1 MTVRWQEWSEDVL
14 RVAQQERR
22 PVLLSIVAS
31 WCHFCR
37 DMDAT
42 TWADSQVQAAVV
54 EHAIAVRVDKDE
66 HPEVDARFG
75 QGGWPSTVVVSP
87 DGETLGGGTWL
98 DAQEVVTLLADAARR
113 VRTEGPTR
121 QAPRLLPSQPTGRLD
136 ASVLPAIEAALLAQ
150 FDARHGGF
158 GTGQKFP
165 HPEALDFAIL
175 RQSERGNPRLREVL
189 EKTLAHMAE
198 GGLHDTVEGGFFR
211 FCRGRD
217 WRQPHTEKLLETQA
231 GLARNYLEAGQLMQ
245 RGDFLEIGEA
255 TIDAMLRLF
264 LDPQVKLCR
273 AGLDADDEYYA
284 RDAAGRKTR
293 RRPAPDGRH
302 LADGNARAVS
312 ALLKAGAVLRRDDL
326 TQAGLDLA
334 AALVSH
340 LWRPGHG
347 ISHCAEEG
355 GRLLPGLLRD
365 QAETARALLHVLQ
378 YTDDRRLSPALD
390 DLLETIATAH
400 VSADGELVNRDEV
413 RGGSGGEFG
422 ASPGGSGAV
431 RRQDA
436 AILDSAAAAEV
447 LLRGALYTGRST
459 YALLARRA
467 LEIHSEDFR
476 RYGYAMAAYGRSVEL
491 IVHPPLHIVVV
502 GAGDDPRTHA
512 LFRNASYS
520 FLPSRV
526 VQRLDP
532 KLDREHLARL
542 ELPVR
547 EHPVV
552 YVFLARD
559 CAAEHTEAES
569 LWAVLAAANA
579 RRLSG

>member
-1 MTVRWQEWSEDVL
+1 MTVHWQAWDDDVL

-22 PVLLSIVAS
+22 PVLLFITAS

-37 DMDAT
+37 DMAAT
-42 TWADSQVQAAVV
+42 TWADPEVAAAVA
-54 EHAIAVRVDKDE
+54 EHVIAVRVDKDDR
-66 HPEVDARFG
+66 PDIDARYG
-75 QGGWPSTVVVSP
+75 QGGWPSTVVLSP

-98 DAQEVVTLLADAARR
+98 DPKEVVGLVVDAARR
-113 VRTEGPTR
+113 VRTEGPSR
-121 QAPRLLPSQPTGRLD
+121 QAPRLLPRQPTGRLD

-189 EKTLAHMAE
+189 EKTLTHMAE
-198 GGLHDTVEGGFFR
+198 GGLHDHVEGGFFR
-211 FCRGRD
+211 FCRERD

-245 RGDFLEIGEA
+245 RRDFLEIGER

-264 LDPQVKLCR
+264 LDPEVKLCHSS
-273 AGLDADDEYYA
+273 LDADDEYYS

-293 RRPAPDGRH
+293 RRPSPDGRH
-302 LADGNARAVS
+302 LADSNARAVS
-312 ALLKAGAVLRRDDL
+312 ALLKAGAVLRREQL
-326 TQAGLDLA
+326 TAAGLELA

-347 ISHCAEEG
+347 VSHSVEEG
-355 GRLLPGLLRD
+355 GRLLPGQLRD
-365 QAETARALLHVLQ
+365 QAESARALLHVLQ
-378 YTDDRRLSPALD
+378 YTDDRRLAPALE
-390 DLLETIATAH
+390 DLLETIATEH
-400 VSADGELVNRDEV
+400 VSAEGELVNRDEV
-413 RGGSGGEFG
+413 AGPREAG
-422 ASPGGSGAV
+422 
-431 RRQDA
+431 RRDA

-447 LLRGALYTGRST
+447 LLRGALYSGRST

-467 LEIHSEDFR
+467 LELHTEDFR
-476 RYGYAMAAYGRSVEL
+476 RYGYAMSAYGRSVEL
-491 IVHPPLHIVVV
+491 IVHPPLHIVIV
-502 GAGDDPRTHA
+502 GAADDPRTQE

-532 KLDREHLARL
+532 ALDRAHLERL

-547 EHPVV
+547 VDPVV

>member
-1 MTVRWQEWSEDVL
+1 MAVTWQQWDDDVL

-22 PVLLSIVAS
+22 PVLLFIVAS
-31 WCHFCR
+31 WCRFCR
-37 DMDAT
+37 DMEAT
-42 TWADSQVQAAVV
+42 TWTDPAVQAALA
-54 EHAIAVRVDKDE
+54 EHVIAVRVDKDDR
-66 HPEVDARFG
+66 PDVDARYG
-75 QGGWPSTVVVSP
+75 QGGWPSTVALSP
-87 DGETLGGGTWL
+87 DGEMLGGGTWL
-98 DAQEVVTLLADAARR
+98 DPSEVIALVTDAARR
-113 VRTEGPTR
+113 VRTEGPSR
-121 QAPRLLPSQPTGRLD
+121 QVPRLLPRQPTGLLD
-136 ASVLPAIEAALLAQ
+136 ASVLPAIEASLLAQ

-175 RQSERGNPRLREVL
+175 RQSERGHPRLREVL
-189 EKTLAHMAE
+189 EKTLTHMAE
-198 GGLHDTVEGGFFR
+198 GGLHDAVEGGFFR
-211 FCRGRD
+211 FCRERD

-245 RGDFLEIGEA
+245 RRDFLEVGER
-255 TIDAMLRLF
+255 TIDALLRLF
-264 LDPQVKLCR
+264 LDPAVKLCHSS
-273 AGLDADDEYYA
+273 LDADDEYYA

-302 LADGNARAVS
+302 LADSNARAVS

-326 TQAGLDLA
+326 TAAGRELA
-334 AALVSH
+334 AELVTR

-347 ISHCAEEG
+347 VSHCVEEG
-355 GRLLPGLLRD
+355 GRLLPGQLRD

-378 YTDDRRLSPALD
+378 FTDDRRLAPALD
-390 DLLETIATAH
+390 DLLELIATAH
-400 VSADGELVNRDEV
+400 VSPGGELVDRDQV
-413 RGGSGGEFG
+413 LRGTPG
-422 ASPGGSGAV
+422 A
-431 RRQDA
+431 RRQESD
-436 AILDSAAAAEV
+436 ILDCAAGAEV

-467 LEIHSEDFR
+467 LEIHAEDFR

-502 GAGDDPRTHA
+502 GPADDPRTHD

-532 KLDREHLARL
+532 ATDRAQLQRL

-547 EHPVV
+547 EQPVV
-552 YVFLARD
+552 YVYLAKD

>member
-1 MTVRWQEWSEDVL
+1 MAVHWQTWDDDVL

-22 PVLLSIVAS
+22 PVLLFITAS

-37 DMDAT
+37 DMEAT
-42 TWADSQVQAAVV
+42 TWADPGVAAAVA
-54 EHAIAVRVDKDE
+54 EHAIAVRLDKDDR
-66 HPEVDARFG
+66 PDIDARYG
-75 QGGWPSTVVVSP
+75 QGGWPSTVVLSP

-98 DAQEVVTLLADAARR
+98 DAPEIIGLVADAARR

-121 QAPRLLPSQPTGRLD
+121 QTPRLMPRQPTGRLD
-136 ASVLPAIEAALLAQ
+136 GSVLPAIESALLAQ

-189 EKTLAHMAE
+189 EKTLTHMAE
-198 GGLHDTVEGGFFR
+198 GGLHDHVEGGFFR
-211 FCRGRD
+211 FCRERD

-245 RGDFLEIGEA
+245 RRDFLEIGER

-264 LDPQVKLCR
+264 LDPVVQLCHS
-273 AGLDADDEYYA
+273 ALDADDEYYS

-293 RRPAPDGRH
+293 RRPSPDGRH
-302 LADGNARAVS
+302 LADSNARAIS
-312 ALLKAGAVLRRDDL
+312 ALLKAGAVLRREDL
-326 TQAGLDLA
+326 TAAGRELA
-334 AALVSH
+334 AALVTH

-347 ISHCAEEG
+347 VSHSVEEG
-355 GRLLPGLLRD
+355 GRLLPGQLRD

-378 YTDDRRLSPALD
+378 YTDDRRLAPALE

-400 VSADGELVNRDEV
+400 VSAEGELVNRDEV
-413 RGGSGGEFG
+413 AGPREAG
-422 ASPGGSGAV
+422 
-431 RRQDA
+431 RRDA

-447 LLRGALYTGRST
+447 LLRGALHSGRST

-467 LEIHSEDFR
+467 LELHTEDFR
-476 RYGYAMAAYGRSVEL
+476 RYGYAMSAYGRSVEL
-491 IVHPPLHIVVV
+491 IVHPPLHIVIV
-502 GAGDDPRTHA
+502 GTADDPRTQE

-532 KLDREHLARL
+532 MLDRAQLERL

-547 EHPVV
+547 VDPVV